1 MWYIHLYPKA
11 KYLSLSLTG
20 GHGVEK
26 VVENGVGRTGTE
38 LATEVLGLNKI

>member
-26 VVENGVGRTGTE
+26 VENGVGRTGTE